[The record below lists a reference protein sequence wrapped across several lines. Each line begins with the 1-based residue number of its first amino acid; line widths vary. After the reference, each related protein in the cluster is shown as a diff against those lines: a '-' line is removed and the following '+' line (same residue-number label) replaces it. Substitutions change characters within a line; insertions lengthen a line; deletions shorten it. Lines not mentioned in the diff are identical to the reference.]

1 MDKMKEQNTEGC
13 RIAGRVKVNK
23 VGERERE
30 SDRSHVASLE
40 PVLICL

>member
-23 VGERERE
+23 VGRVIDQSRRV
-30 SDRSHVASLE
+30 S
-40 PVLICL
+40 

>member
-23 VGERERE
+23 VGGPERDQLR
-30 SDRSHVASLE
+30 RVACFE
-40 PVLICL
+40 PVLIRL